1 MPKKRSQTPYTKP
14 QSSAH
19 PSISRTH
26 NHDSSREQKSN
37 HSVNDLLQHLRISQA
52 PPLLSTESRS
62 DLNPKILHPSLA
74 HILQIPPTPPPL
86 PRPGMRPF
94 ASPGR
99 RRPPGPVAPRSW
111 LENTIHPPAHL
122 ATAWG
127 SSNVDLASFQRPDL
141 ESFDLLPDTLLP
153 SHRSLQ
159 HLTLLHLARDWDFHI
174 QYDQYY
180 LATLPVRAK
189 QILLTYIAKYSP
201 NGITFDALQTL
212 FLSEQNLASATGAD
226 GLTHLDL
233 AGSIGRSLSLK
244 DLKAFIATTFPS
256 VPDSWDEEGDDTL
269 ATCLGSSPSVVIP
282 TTLTHLALSH
292 PPPHTSWRS
301 LLSLFPHLSTLT
313 HLSLAFWPPPSLHP
327 NSATAYLS
335 TPTGSVSYS
344 PTTFYSHTLDQ
355 DFSGA
360 ASVLRQLSRQAYCL
374 QYLDLTGCTAWL
386 PALAWREGG
395 IEWQGSWS
403 GMRTVKVGRG
413 RIPAGLESEDYGP
426 KDSLTIQ
433 HTAATGKEMDE
444 LKDWTR
450 RIPRPRRLLR
460 LTSLP

>member
-1 MPKKRSQTPYTKP
+1 MPKKRNQTPYTKP

-19 PSISRTH
+19 PSISPLRNNSH
-26 NHDSSREQKSN
+26 HHDSSREQESN
-37 HSVNDLLQHLRISQA
+37 NSVNDLLQHLRISQA

-62 DLNPKILHPSLA
+62 DLNPKIFHPSVA
-74 HILQIPPTPPPL
+74 HILQTPPTPPPQ

-99 RRPPGPVAPRSW
+99 RRPPGPAAPRSW
-111 LENTIHPPAHL
+111 LENSIHAPAH
-122 ATAWG
+122 AHVRKAWG
-127 SSNVDLASFQRPDL
+127 SRNVNLASFHRLDL

-212 FLSEQNLASATGAD
+212 FLSEHQLASATGAD

-233 AGSIGRSLSLK
+233 AGSVGRCLSLK
-244 DLKAFIATTFPS
+244 DLKAFITTTFPS

-269 ATCLGSSPSVVIP
+269 ATCLVSSPNIVIP

-344 PTTFYSHTLDQ
+344 PTTLYSHTLDQ

-360 ASVLRQLSRQAYCL
+360 ASVLRQLSRQ
-374 QYLDLTGCTAWL
+374 DTAFSILISQAAL
-386 PALAWREGG
+386 PGFPPWRGG
-395 IEWQGSWS
+395 KGE
-403 GMRTVKVGRG
+403 
-413 RIPAGLESEDYGP
+413 
-426 KDSLTIQ
+426 
-433 HTAATGKEMDE
+433 
-444 LKDWTR
+444 
-450 RIPRPRRLLR
+450 
-460 LTSLP
+460 